1 MPEITP
7 HESPESENH
16 ESGTPRESPESE
28 NHESGTMCD
37 ACGGVQPLGDS
48 SGEALY
54 ACCEEC
60 RIQLAEVFA
69 TIDAGFDPRLSSSA
83 TTQSRIPTAPEDG
96 PYDSDE
102 YPEDSDE
109 YPEDSDEDLDD
120 SVMVLNIGGTL
131 VYHQPDEKI
140 DYLSPLVDK
149 YKKLHAKL
157 IKLPIITGNKCIY
170 IEEQAISCSM
180 LLYSSIMYI
189 LEDMEAKQSR
199 MLASE

>member
-7 HESPESENH
+7 H
-16 ESGTPRESPESE
+16 ESPESE

-109 YPEDSDEDLDD
+109 YPEDSI
-120 SVMVLNIGGTL
+120 MVLNIGGIL
-131 VYHQPDEKI
+131 VYHKPDEKI